1 MNREAN
7 TGLKHCDNYKP
18 ITLGSIQSEGRQEDR
33 ALVVGAYL
41 LKQFRGWLD
50 GSI

>member
-18 ITLGSIQSEGRQEDR
+18 ITLSFIQSERREEDG
-33 ALVVGAYL
+33 ALVVEHIY
-41 LKQFRGWLD
+41 
-50 GSI
+50 